1 MSYDE
6 DEATSITAAIR
17 KVSPINFG
25 GYGEDIKPFPIS
37 ALG

>member
-6 DEATSITAAIR
+6 EITSTTAPTE

-25 GYGEDIKPFPIS
+25 GYGQDIKPLSIS

>member
-6 DEATSITAAIR
+6 DEITSTTAAIK

-25 GYGEDIKPFPIS
+25 GYGQDIKPLSIS